1 MCEVYLLSGYFSQN
15 ILSFWAR
22 FLRIIHCIYDYI
34 DHSSD
39 YLLILYVRILV
50 DDKGKTHEIIAN
62 KEYIL

>member
-15 ILSFWAR
+15 ILSFWTR
-22 FLRIIHCIYDYI
+22 ILRIIHCIYDYI

-50 DDKGKTHEIIAN
+50 DDKGKTDEIIAN